1 MSSFIHLSDN
11 DKHISKQS
19 KKQND
24 SDSSLD
30 SSLDNSLGQASVA
43 AIKQYL
49 QLADEQK
56 LDIDTICQSIGLNK
70 SLLSDNSQH
79 ISGELFQQLIA
90 ALLEKS
96 NDELFGL
103 HTAKYVQ
110 PGSYSVLGFISMNCE
125 NLGQVISKIQPFEKL
140 VGDMG
145 TTTISPLGEQ
155 VKISWHCQFTDTSVK
170 RHMVDNC
177 LASWLTF
184 ARYLVSQDSN
194 PSELRLSR
202 QQPSLSQQQEYQA
215 MFKCIIHY
223 GQSENVIIF
232 NKALLSVPLNK
243 GDQQLLST
251 LENHAKTLVSNL
263 TIEEDIAAQ
272 LRNQIEKSLKS
283 GAFHQQDMA
292 DKFGISTK
300 TLQRRLTALG
310 LSFQS
315 LLDETRL
322 AMAKKHLA
330 NNSLNLNQISIEL
343 GFTEPRSFYRWFNK
357 LTQQTPGEFRKH
369 SLIS

>member
-11 DKHISKQS
+11 DKQLSKQS

-24 SDSSLD
+24 ASLD

-56 LDIDTICQSIGLNK
+56 LDIATICQSIGLDK

-155 VKISWHCQFTDTSVK
+155 VKISWHCQFTDPRVK

-184 ARYLVSQDSN
+184 ARYLVSHDSN

-223 GQSENVIIF
+223 GQNENAIIF
-232 NKALLSVPLNK
+232 DKTLLLLPLNK

-263 TIEEDIAAQ
+263 TIEEDIATQ
-272 LRNQIEKSLKS
+272 LRNQIEKSLKT
-283 GAFHQQDMA
+283 GVFHQQDMA

-310 LSFQS
+310 LNFQG

-322 AMAKKHLA
+322 VIAKKHLA
-330 NNSLNLNQISIEL
+330 NNDLNLNQISIEL

-357 LTQQTPGEFRKH
+357 LTQQTPGEFRKKRV
-369 SLIS
+369 IT

>member
-11 DKHISKQS
+11 DKQLSKQS

-24 SDSSLD
+24 TSLD
-30 SSLDNSLGQASVA
+30 SSFDNSLGQASVA

-56 LDIDTICQSIGLNK
+56 LDIDTICQSIGLDK

-90 ALLEKS
+90 ALLEQS

-145 TTTISPLGEQ
+145 TTTISSLGEQ

-177 LASWLTF
+177 LSSWLTF

-194 PSELRLSR
+194 PSELRLCR

-223 GQSENVIIF
+223 GQSENAIIF

-322 AMAKKHLA
+322 SMAKKHLA

-357 LTQQTPGEFRKH
+357 LTQQTPGEFRKN